1 MEYVIGFVAIVGIV
15 GYVMHRLI
23 NSINKEDIAYAE
35 QAEQERFDNKDFPY

>member
-1 MEYVIGFVAIVGIV
+1 MEYAIGFIAIVGIV
-15 GYVMHRLI
+15 GYGIIHLI